1 MCTAFPTNNSFVAFG
16 APRPPPAPPASAAVM
31 TAVVALAASLSLKSY
46 DVKSTTSSFLLLQ
59 ICIRASRANRAP
71 QVTWGM
77 SMWVSVRVS
86 VWVSVRVSMWVSVRV
101 SVRVS
106 VWASVKSEAKVHVSV
121 GEPTPVSGCSV
132 SISHHG
138 RPF

>member
-86 VWVSVRVSMWVSVRV
+86 V
-101 SVRVS
+101 RVS